1 MAHSTVTPSP
11 AKPDDARIGLAL
23 NALEELEMLMRAQAA
38 YIREQGAPVEMLVL
52 RSHAMRGLQL
62 ASVAMASLGDMA
74 DDLDSLQIRLTGPQ
88 GD

>member
-1 MAHSTVTPSP
+1 MAQSTVSPSP

-38 YIREQGAPVEMLVL
+38 HIREQGAPVEMLML

-62 ASVAMASLGDMA
+62 ASVTMASLGDMA
-74 DDLDSLQIRLTGPQ
+74 DDLASLQTRLAGPQ